1 MNNENNAKQVGFT
14 DLLGLSGVSKTDRRI
29 QLLGAVDEASASL
42 SLAKAFLEDEGDKLL
57 LETCQSQLS
66 KLMSFVARIGTT
78 LEQEGDQSFFASEL
92 AWLETELVGLREIV
106 SFPEKFVFFGDNTQ
120 TGTLDMARTIVR
132 RAEREANI
140 ILDELGVRF
149 ENGRQYLNRLSTLC
163 YFLIL
168 KNRS

>member
-1 MNNENNAKQVGFT
+1 
-14 DLLGLSGVSKTDRRI
+14 
-29 QLLGAVDEASASL
+29 
-42 SLAKAFLEDEGDKLL
+42 
-57 LETCQSQLS
+57 
-66 KLMSFVARIGTT
+66 MSFVARIGTT

-92 AWLETELVGLREIV
+92 AWLETELDGLREIV